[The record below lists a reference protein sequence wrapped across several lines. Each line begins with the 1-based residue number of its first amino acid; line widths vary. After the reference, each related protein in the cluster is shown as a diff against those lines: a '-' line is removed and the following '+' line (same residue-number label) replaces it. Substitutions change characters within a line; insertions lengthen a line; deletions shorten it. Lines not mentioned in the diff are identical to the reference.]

1 MPKVIV
7 GMSGGVDSAVTAY
20 LLKEQGYDVEGL
32 SFILWEARQRNDFT
46 TCCSSQAIEDA
57 AGTASQIGIPHSSVD
72 VKDEFIEKVIEPFID
87 AYTKGRTPNPCIL
100 CNRYIKFPSLLK
112 EAEKRGAE
120 FIATGHYAK
129 VERKR
134 GFILRSLV
142 LRSVLRREAATENGS
157 AEVRLKKGIDPKK
170 DQSYFLYVLRQE
182 ELNRLLLPL
191 GDYKKEDVRNLAN
204 KLGLPSAKRPESQ
217 DICFIGDKNYF
228 KFINKIN
235 PLAVTTG
242 PIMGMNGKV
251 LGAHKGIYNYTIGQ
265 RKGLGI
271 SSPSPLYVSKID
283 AVKNIVYVG
292 PQESAKIKEF
302 EVQELNWLI
311 LIHPFSSA
319 SGRLRR
325 LAEESGQAHLLIHPS
340 SDSPF
345 RATVKVRSMMKAEP
359 ATISASPDS
368 GTVKVIF
375 DEPQWSPAPG
385 QSAVFY
391 DEDIVIGGG
400 IIS

>member
-7 GMSGGVDSAVTAY
+7 GMSGGVDSSVTAY

-72 VKDEFIEKVIEPFID
+72 VRDEFIEKVIEPFID

-129 VERKR
+129 IERQ
-134 GFILRSLV
+134 V
-142 LRSVLRREAATENGS
+142 S
-157 AEVRLKKGIDPKK
+157 AISYQLSASLKKGIDPKK

-204 KLGLPSAKRPESQ
+204 KIGLPSAKRPESQ
-217 DICFIGDKNYF
+217 DICFIEDKNYF

-235 PLAVTTG
+235 PLAGAAG

-251 LGAHKGIYNYTIGQ
+251 LGEHKGIYNYTSGQ

-302 EVQELNWLI
+302 EVQELNWLTSPI
-311 LIHPFSSA
+311 LSLP
-319 SGRLRR
+319 RR
-325 LAEESGQAHLLIHPS
+325 GEGEVI
-340 SDSPF
+340 

-400 IIS
+400 III

>member
-1 MPKVIV
+1 MSKVLV
-7 GMSGGVDSAVTAY
+7 GMSGGVDSSITAY

-57 AGTASQIGIPHSSVD
+57 ASTASQIGILHSSVD
-72 VKDEFIEKVIEPFID
+72 VRDEFIEKVIEPFID
-87 AYTKGRTPNPCIL
+87 AYTKGKTPNPCIL
-100 CNRYIKFPSLLK
+100 CNRHIKFPFLLK

-120 FIATGHYAK
+120 FIATGHYARI
-129 VERKR
+129 ERKGSR
-134 GFILRSLV
+134 GQGAKESRV
-142 LRSVLRREAATENGS
+142 TETL
-157 AEVRLKKGIDPKK
+157 LKKGADPKK

-182 ELNRLLLPL
+182 ELSRLLLPL

-204 KLGLPSAKRPESQ
+204 KLWLPSAKRPESQ
-217 DICFIGDKNYF
+217 EICFIEGKSYF

-235 PLAVTTG
+235 PLAGAAG
-242 PIMGMNGKV
+242 PVMDMNGKV
-251 LGAHKGIYNYTIGQ
+251 LGEHKGIYNYTIGQ

-271 SSPSPLYVSKID
+271 SSPAPLYVSKID

-302 EVQELNWLI
+302 EVQELNWLT
-311 LIHPFSSA
+311 
-319 SGRLRR
+319 
-325 LAEESGQAHLLIHPS
+325 
-340 SDSPF
+340 SPIQVI

-368 GTVKVIF
+368 ETVKVIF
-375 DEPQWSPAPG
+375 DEPQWAPAPG
-385 QSAVFY
+385 QSAVFFN
-391 DEDIVIGGG
+391 DDIVLGGG
-400 IIS
+400 III

>member
-1 MPKVIV
+1 MSKVLV
-7 GMSGGVDSAVTAY
+7 GMSGGVDSSATAH

-46 TCCSSQAIEDA
+46 TCCSSQGIEDA
-57 AGTASQIGIPHSSVD
+57 SRTASQIGIPHNSVD
-72 VKDEFIEKVIEPFID
+72 VRDEFIEKVIEPFVD

-100 CNRYIKFPSLLK
+100 CNRYIKFPFLLK
-112 EAEKRGAE
+112 EAEKKGAE
-120 FIATGHYAK
+120 FIATGHYARI
-129 VERKR
+129 ERASGIRDLGLGISKK
-134 GFILRSLV
+134 LNP
-142 LRSVLRREAATENGS
+142 NGQQLTPAFS
-157 AEVRLKKGIDPKK
+157 NPQPPTPNPTPFLKKGADPKK

-217 DICFIGDKNYF
+217 EICFIEDKNYF

-235 PLAVTTG
+235 PLAGAAG
-242 PIMGMNGKV
+242 PIMGMDGKV
-251 LGAHKGIYNYTIGQ
+251 LGEHKGIYNYTIGQ

-302 EVQELNWLI
+302 DVSDLNWLVPV
-311 LIHPFSSA
+311 HPFTQSLSSA
-319 SGRLRR
+319 SRPGRP
-325 LAEESGQAHLLIHPS
+325 IHQ
-340 SDSPF
+340 F
-345 RATVKVRSMMKAEP
+345 TVKVRSMMKAEP
-359 ATISASPDS
+359 ATISGSPDS

-375 DEPQWSPAPG
+375 DDPQWAPAPG

-400 IIS
+400 III

>member
-1 MPKVIV
+1 
-7 GMSGGVDSAVTAY
+7 
-20 LLKEQGYDVEGL
+20 
-32 SFILWEARQRNDFT
+32 
-46 TCCSSQAIEDA
+46 
-57 AGTASQIGIPHSSVD
+57 PHSSVD
-72 VKDEFIEKVIEPFID
+72 VRDEFIEKVIEPFVD

-100 CNRYIKFPSLLK
+100 CNKYIKFPYLLEESGK
-112 EAEKRGAE
+112 KGAE
-120 FIATGHYAK
+120 FIATGHYARI
-129 VERKR
+129 ERKGSR
-134 GFILRSLV
+134 VHPSQCYGEWSQGAIHPSQFILRSAAENGCYGE
-142 LRSVLRREAATENGS
+142 RKGSRATETL
-157 AEVRLKKGIDPKK
+157 LKKGVDPKK

-191 GDYKKEDVRNLAN
+191 GDYKKEDVRKLAN

-217 DICFIGDKNYF
+217 EICFIEDKSYF

-235 PLAVTTG
+235 PLAGAAG
-242 PIMGMNGKV
+242 PIMGINGNV
-251 LGAHKGIYNYTIGQ
+251 LGEHKGIYNYTIGQ

-302 EVQELNWLI
+302 EVQELNWLTSPI
-311 LIHPFSSA
+311 
-319 SGRLRR
+319 
-325 LAEESGQAHLLIHPS
+325 QAI
-340 SDSPF
+340 

-359 ATISASPDS
+359 AIISASPDS
-368 GTVKVIF
+368 ETVKVIF
-375 DEPQWSPAPG
+375 DEPQWAPAPG

-400 IIS
+400 III

>member
-1 MPKVIV
+1 MSKVLV
-7 GMSGGVDSAVTAY
+7 GMSGGVDSSATAY

-57 AGTASQIGIPHSSVD
+57 SRTASQIGIPHNSVD
-72 VKDEFIEKVIEPFID
+72 VRDEFIEKVIEPFVD

-100 CNRYIKFPSLLK
+100 CNRYIKFPFLLK
-112 EAEKRGAE
+112 EAEKKGAE
-120 FIATGHYAK
+120 FIATGHYARI
-129 VERKR
+129 ERKGSR
-134 GFILRSLV
+134 GQGAKGPR
-142 LRSVLRREAATENGS
+142 ATETL
-157 AEVRLKKGIDPKK
+157 LKKGVDPKK

-217 DICFIGDKNYF
+217 EICFIEDKNYF
-228 KFINKIN
+228 KFISKIN
-235 PLAVTTG
+235 PLAGAAG

-251 LGAHKGIYNYTIGQ
+251 LGEHKGIYNYTIGQ

-302 EVQELNWLI
+302 EVQELNWLTSPI
-311 LIHPFSSA
+311 
-319 SGRLRR
+319 
-325 LAEESGQAHLLIHPS
+325 QAI
-340 SDSPF
+340 

-359 ATISASPDS
+359 ATISGSPDS

-375 DEPQWSPAPG
+375 DDPQWAPAPG

-391 DEDIVIGGG
+391 NDDIVLGGG
-400 IIS
+400 III